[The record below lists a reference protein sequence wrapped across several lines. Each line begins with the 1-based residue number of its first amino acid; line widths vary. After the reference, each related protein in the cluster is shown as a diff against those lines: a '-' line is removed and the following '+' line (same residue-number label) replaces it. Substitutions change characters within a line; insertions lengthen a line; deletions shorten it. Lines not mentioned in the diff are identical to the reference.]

1 VVLGVVF
8 LVGLVRR
15 GLVGLGLV
23 AVARRISSVVGLTVG
38 GVVLRLG
45 VSVRVLGRILVGL
58 VRVRL
63 VLVGLTVTVL
73 IGLVSV
79 GVVGRELEADW
90 PRGRWSRQRA
100 WY

>member
-1 VVLGVVF
+1 MLVVGVLGVF
-8 LVGLVRR
+8 
-15 GLVGLGLV
+15 V
-23 AVARRISSVVGLTVG
+23 AVVACRIGSVVGLTVG